1 MIVDA
6 LVEGLL
12 DEIVART
19 LIRHCGHTDGT
30 VYGKQGI
37 SYIQSKL
44 AGFNVQAKFG
54 NPLLVLVDFVDTK
67 LDCPPSVI
75 KHWLSNRERSLLL
88 RVVVCEI
95 ESWLM
100 ADHHGLAEF
109 LGISTALVPATP
121 ETLIDPKQTL
131 VNLARRCRR
140 RQRREGIVPVQGIT
154 TKVGPGYVAEL
165 AEFVE
170 HFWNPDRAKQ
180 QAPSLAKCLDR
191 LTSIQ

>member
-54 NPLLVLVDFVDTK
+54 NPLLVLVDFVDTRSPGTLWGAAK
-67 LDCPPSVI
+67 SGL
-75 KHWLSNRERSLLL
+75 NRYEKFSL
-88 RVVVCEI
+88 C
-95 ESWLM
+95 
-100 ADHHGLAEF
+100 
-109 LGISTALVPATP
+109 
-121 ETLIDPKQTL
+121 
-131 VNLARRCRR
+131 
-140 RQRREGIVPVQGIT
+140 
-154 TKVGPGYVAEL
+154 
-165 AEFVE
+165 
-170 HFWNPDRAKQ
+170 
-180 QAPSLAKCLDR
+180 
-191 LTSIQ
+191 